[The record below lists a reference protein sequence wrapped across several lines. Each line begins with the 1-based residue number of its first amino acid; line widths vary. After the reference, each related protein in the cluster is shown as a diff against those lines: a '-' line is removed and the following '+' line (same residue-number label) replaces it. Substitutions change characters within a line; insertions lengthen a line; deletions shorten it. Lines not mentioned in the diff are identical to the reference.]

1 MIPDKN
7 SMIQAAVVAAN
18 RLLASAG
25 WPFRDS
31 GDICLEG
38 MLRLYQ
44 ASGREEYLEPVKAL
58 WDKNRKFYMDVNR
71 WLDSF
76 TCLPFEMNSIITDD
90 SFLPVME
97 QLAEYAIKTTPRDGD
112 GAAGMLSKQSVKI
125 SVERMHGYV
134 LLMARTGGL
143 SRKNKFLDEA
153 VGQCSIYRQILL
165 DKNKGLWYRG
175 RGWDGD
181 SSMLNG
187 PFWLRTQA
195 IALHALAHTAVILP
209 ETYPGITDMK
219 QWITNFTESLFTYRD
234 SRGMWHQIADK
245 YSSYPETAGTG
256 IILESLYLL
265 VQAGWL
271 NKEKYLPMLDQSLTA
286 LVGFLHRD
294 GRIGNAGMDFRIG
307 VPAEAY
313 EFTPPLL
320 NNAFASGAFLLA
332 CASPLLPDNHINP

>member
-18 RLLASAG
+18 RLLASSG

-31 GDICLEG
+31 GDICQEG
-38 MLRLYQ
+38 LLRLYQ
-44 ASGREEYLEPVKAL
+44 VAGREEYLEPVKAL
-58 WDKNRKFYMDVNR
+58 WNKNKKFYMDVNR

-76 TCLPFEMNSIITDD
+76 TCLPFEMNRMEGDD
-90 SFLPVME
+90 SFPSVME
-97 QLAEYAIKTTPRDGD
+97 QLAEYAIKTTPHDGD
-112 GAAGMLSKQSVKI
+112 GAVGIQSKQSVKT

-134 LLMARTGGL
+134 LLMARSGGL

-153 VGQCSIYRQILL
+153 VGQCSIYRQVLL
-165 DKNKGLWYRG
+165 DKNTGLWYRG
-175 RGWDGD
+175 RGWDND
-181 SSMLNG
+181 SSILNG
-187 PFWLRTQA
+187 PFWLRAQA
-195 IALHALAHTAVILP
+195 MALHAMAHTAVILP
-209 ETYPGITDMK
+209 GTYPGNTDMK
-219 QWITNFTESLFTYRD
+219 QWITHFTDSLFNYRD
-234 SRGMWHQIADK
+234 PRGMWHQVTDK

-271 NKEKYLPMLDQSLTA
+271 NKEKYLPLLDQSLTA

-294 GRIGNAGMDFRIG
+294 GRIGNAGMDFPMTAP
-307 VPAEAY
+307 VESY
-313 EFTPPLL
+313 DLTPPLL

-332 CASPLLPDNHINP
+332 CTAPFLGDKHINP